1 MSYNNPATN
10 PRFVIGAGI
19 AIFGF
24 VLMLDRLR
32 LVDAGFVLRLWPL
45 IFVAIGLQRFFNPR
59 PGRSNVQGILWMAF
73 GGWLL
78 LNTLGLFRVAVWDMI
93 WPIALIWFGAHL
105 MQRTSVSASD
115 DIGWGRRRRRW
126 ESSAGPGAAPLAGAA
141 PVNGPASGG
150 PGNPPPFAGFAS
162 SSLDPSADWING
174 VAIMSA
180 VKRMSTSVHFRGG
193 ELTAFMGGGTIDLRG
208 ATIPPGEEAVLD
220 LFCIMGGFE
229 LLVPQNWV
237 IVTPLIP
244 IMGGIDDKR
253 FAPPPGSA
261 DVAGQ
266 SAPRLSLR
274 GFVLMGGLEI
284 RN

>member
-1 MSYNNPATN
+1 MSYNNPAAN

-24 VLMLDRLR
+24 VLMLDRLH

-45 IFVAIGLQRFFNPR
+45 LFVAIGLQRFFNPR
-59 PGRSNVQGILWMAF
+59 PGRSNTQGIFLMAF

-93 WPIALIWFGAHL
+93 WPVMLIWFGAYL
-105 MQRTSVSASD
+105 MQRTWDVHAERHSAASTINRAMAD
-115 DIGWGRRRRRW
+115 
-126 ESSAGPGAAPLAGAA
+126 AGPDATRTSTFSAYAG
-141 PVNGPASGG
+141 
-150 PGNPPPFAGFAS
+150 
-162 SSLDPSADWING
+162 SSLDPSADRIVG

-180 VKRMSTSVHFRGG
+180 VKRTSTSAHFQGG

-208 ATIPPGEEAVLD
+208 ATILPGQEAVLD

-244 IMGGIDDKR
+244 VMGGIDDKR

-274 GFVLMGGLEI
+274 GFVLMGGLTI

>member
-1 MSYNNPATN
+1 MSYDNPATN

-32 LVDAGFVLRLWPL
+32 LVDASFVLRLWPL

-93 WPIALIWFGAHL
+93 WPIALIWFGAYL
-105 MQRTSVSASD
+105 MQRTTVPGSA
-115 DIGWGRRRRRW
+115 DIGWGRGRRRRRW
-126 ESSAGPGAAPLAGAA
+126 ESPAGPSAPPVMGAA
-141 PVNGPASGG
+141 PVDGANTA
-150 PGNPPPFAGFAS
+150 PPNAGFSPSPA
-162 SSLDPSADWING
+162 DPSADWING

-180 VKRMSTSVHFRGG
+180 VKRMSTSSHFRGG

-274 GFVLMGGLEI
+274 GFVLMGGLTI